1 MDFTSPE
8 QTSEIWQA
16 ATRILETT
24 LTDSQF
30 KPWIAPLCMREVSKS
45 GSTYHFNVGAPRD
58 FTADWVRKHFKEQIE
73 SALSQVTGA
82 QCQIDFTVIPAGS
95 DQNAY
100 PSNFEETHVKELLA
114 SDVRPASAHLSVVGG
129 VSGQRVAGLESRLDS
144 RQTFESF
151 VVGASNQFTH
161 ASAVAVAEQPGT
173 LYNPLF
179 IYSPPGLGKTH
190 LLHAIGNHVLQRNP
204 NARIVYLS
212 AEQFVNEL
220 IESLQRKQMIEF
232 RRKYRDSFDLILIDD
247 IQFIAGKS
255 SSEEEFFHT
264 FNALHTSRRQIVMT
278 SDRAPKEIDGLED
291 RIRSRFEWGL
301 VADIKVPEI
310 ETRIAIL
317 KNKAERDDVY
327 LPDDVALFLASCVKS
342 NVRELEG
349 LLVKLKAHASL
360 SGAEISLEMAK
371 QELKALLP
379 EEGAQFSLESIQTA
393 VARHF
398 EIKISD
404 LKSQS
409 RQRKFAFPRQIAMYL
424 IRKYTG
430 MGYKDIGHYF
440 GGKDH
445 TTVMHAVTKIEEGLE
460 NDDKVRDLVEAVQNR
475 L

>member
-16 ATRILETT
+16 ATRILQTN
-24 LTDSQF
+24 LTDTQY
-30 KPWIAPLCMREVSKS
+30 KPWIEPLCISSISREGANYLV
-45 GSTYHFNVGAPRD
+45 NVGAPRD
-58 FTADWVRKHFKEQIE
+58 FTADWVRKHYKDQIE
-73 SALSQVTGA
+73 SALSQVTGT
-82 QCQIDFTVIPAGS
+82 QCQIDFTVVPLGS
-95 DQNAY
+95 DQNPY
-100 PSNFEETHVKELLA
+100 QSNFEETHVKELLA
-114 SDVRPASAHLSVVGG
+114 SDVRSPTTSVASLTGG
-129 VSGQRVAGLESRLDS
+129 YRAAGLESRLDP

-204 NARIVYLS
+204 SARIVYLS

-360 SGAEISLEMAK
+360 SGVEISLEMAK

-409 RQRKFAFPRQIAMYL
+409 RQRKFAFPRQIAMFL

-445 TTVMHAVTKIEEGLE
+445 TTVMHAVTKIEEGFE
-460 NDDKVRDLVEAVQNR
+460 NDDKIRELVEAVQNR